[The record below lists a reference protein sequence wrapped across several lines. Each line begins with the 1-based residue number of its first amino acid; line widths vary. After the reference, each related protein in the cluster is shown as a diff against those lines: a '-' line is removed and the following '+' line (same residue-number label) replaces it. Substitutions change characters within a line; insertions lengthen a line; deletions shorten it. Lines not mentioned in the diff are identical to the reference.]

1 MKKLMY
7 SQAHY
12 LLKNNF
18 RHYVQTSYPFTC
30 LILLPVP
37 GSPASN
43 HLTWVVF
50 VLMQFILHLSPEKVQ
65 TCYTVFLFIEK
76 NIPLFQMSLKF

>member
-1 MKKLMY
+1 MQK
-7 SQAHY
+7 SFQ
-12 LLKNNF
+12 
-18 RHYVQTSYPFTC
+18 FTC

-37 GSPASN
+37 GIPASN

-65 TCYTVFLFIEK
+65 TLYTIFHFIEK
-76 NIPLFQMSLKF
+76 RSLISDVTEVLES

>member
-1 MKKLMY
+1 MCK
-7 SQAHY
+7 
-12 LLKNNF
+12 
-18 RHYVQTSYPFTC
+18 TSFLFTC

-50 VLMQFILHLSPEKVQ
+50 VLVQFILHLSPEKVQ
-65 TCYTVFLFIEK
+65 TLYTVFLFIESH
-76 NIPLFQMSLKF
+76 SLISDVTEVLES